1 MSYISDYEHGG
12 DPFEYE
18 QCCAEENRKDREEH
32 GEICDDNRLKIVDK
46 YRRILIGATNIETSP
61 DEMKVLDDI
70 LFRFWQMGWLDTLEK
85 EECCNKCK
93 YLYPL
98 KKFTKDG
105 WEYSNVCLAFP
116 LTEKKDDL
124 CYAMVIEHPDVGM
137 CEMFDREE
145 V

>member
-18 QCCAEENRKDREEH
+18 QCCAEENNRDRIDREE
-32 GEICDDNRLKIVDK
+32 
-46 YRRILIGATNIETSP
+46 Y
-61 DEMKVLDDI
+61 DE
-70 LFRFWQMGWLDTLEK
+70 E
-85 EECCNKCK
+85 EECCEKCK

-105 WEYSNVCLAFP
+105 WEYSSVCLLFP
-116 LTEKKDDL
+116 FAKEKDEI
-124 CYAMVIEHPDVGM
+124 CYAQVIEHPDVGM